1 MSRLVFVFFMVVVIL
16 AAVAPQPAAAQG
28 YLQEVSVLL
37 DGLPV
42 HFDVQ
47 PVIKNGRTLV
57 PFRAI
62 GEALNVAVSWDGAT
76 RTVSATGGGVSISLQ
91 IGSVKAYRNNTP
103 ITLDVPPQILN
114 GRTLVPLRFFSEAFG
129 CTVLWDG
136 AARTAKIASP
146 PKKMTVI
153 GFYALGGPQT
163 SSWTNL
169 FGKAYPE
176 MGKGNTD
183 LVSDLALG
191 WYSLDREGNLLTES
205 ATGWRRPAGW
215 EGVLDAA
222 AAYGLSTEM
231 VVHVTD
237 GDGTLSMLLADDAAV
252 QKAVAAIAGEADL
265 YDGVN
270 LDFEGLGFSESGE
283 GLTTVRQRFT
293 NFVSLLAG
301 QLKNKGKTLT
311 LSLHAPNSAYRGYD
325 YEALGAVADRIV
337 IMAYDYGARPEPV
350 SLVIQAV
357 EMAAAVPADKLV
369 LGISVP
375 SETPESILA
384 KVGIAKRYNLNGIAL
399 WRLGLLSGEMWEAL
413 RSTVAVG
420 NKESAGGGKSNRRET
435 S

>member
-16 AAVAPQPAAAQG
+16 AAVALPPAAAQ
-28 YLQEVSVLL
+28 QQPKEVSVLL

-62 GEALNVAVSWDGAT
+62 GEALNVAVSWDGT
-76 RTVSATGGGVSISLQ
+76 TSTVGATGGGDSISLQ
-91 IGSVKAYRNNTP
+91 IGNVTAYHNNTP
-103 ITLDVPPQILN
+103 VTLDVPPQILN

-129 CTVLWDG
+129 CTVLWDAG
-136 AARTAKIASP
+136 ARTAKIASP

-153 GFYALGGPQT
+153 GFYALGDAQT
-163 SSWTNL
+163 SSWADL

-176 MGKGNTD
+176 MGKGNTN

-191 WYSLDREGNLLTES
+191 WYSLDRGGNLLTQS

-215 EGVLDAA
+215 EDVLAA
-222 AAYGLSTEM
+222 AEEYGFKTEM
-231 VVHVTD
+231 VVHLTD
-237 GDGTLSMLLADDAAV
+237 ADGALSALLADWAAV
-252 QKAVAAIAGEADL
+252 SRAVGAIAAEAGL

-270 LDFEGLGFSESGE
+270 LDFEGLGFSESG
-283 GLTTVRQRFT
+283 GSLTTVRQRFT

-311 LSLHAPNSAYRGYD
+311 LSLHAANSAYRGYD
-325 YEALGAVADRIV
+325 YEAIGAVADRII

-384 KVGIAKRYNLNGIAL
+384 KVGIAKRYNLNGIAI
-399 WRLGLLSGEMWEAL
+399 WRLGLLSFEMWEAL
-413 RSTVAVG
+413 RTTVAV
-420 NKESAGGGKSNRRET
+420 R
-435 S
+435 